1 MENASNVT
9 NSSSTTSKQTST
21 STLLAIQI
29 LCYSA
34 IIAAGTFG
42 NILIFVSIGTKKR
55 RKISDYFILNLTI
68 TDLLCC
74 VISIPFDIMELVLGY
89 WPLGLLMCKI
99 VYPLQTVLMAVSV
112 VTLLFMALER
122 HRAIM
127 YPLKPKI
134 RRRYVIL
141 TIIVLWIT
149 AFALVTPYINIL
161 GLRGSNCIENWQ
173 GESHVKAFTLC
184 VFLLLYVTPLVI
196 ILAVF
201 IRVALRLRSSNY
213 TITRAFGDTMIGRQM
228 CEKRSKRNVRVLKI
242 FVSAVVAFA
251 VCFLPFQ
258 VMWLWYDFG
267 DARNHKYLND
277 LFTFSNIMVY
287 SNSAIN
293 PFIFSALSQKFRSFI
308 RRSISRERTSIQPS
322 YANHK
327 SSLRGIL
334 KSSCHFK
341 RSGTVRRIHFN
352 EDPVSPRKSLIPAR
366 EYIIMVSSVWLT
378 SVNQNPA
385 RMRGW
390 A

>member
-9 NSSSTTSKQTST
+9 HSSTTVSKQTST
-21 STLLAIQI
+21 STLLIIQI

-34 IIAAGTFG
+34 IIAVGTFG
-42 NILIFVSIGTKKR
+42 NILIFVSIGTKTK

-74 VISIPFDIMELVLGY
+74 VVSIPFDIMELVLGY

-122 HRAIM
+122 HRAII

-134 RRRYVIL
+134 RGRYVIL
-141 TIIVLWIT
+141 TIIILWIT
-149 AFALVTPYINIL
+149 AFALVTPYINTL
-161 GLRGSNCIENWQ
+161 GLHGSHCIENWP
-173 GESHVKAFTLC
+173 GKSHAKAFTLC
-184 VFLLLYVTPLVI
+184 VFVLLYVTPLSI

-201 IRVALRLRSSNY
+201 IRVALRLRNSNY
-213 TITRAFGDTMIGRQM
+213 TITRAFGNTMIGRQM

-258 VMWLWYDFG
+258 VMWLWNDFG
-267 DARNHKYLND
+267 DAKNHKYLND
-277 LFTFSNIMVY
+277 IFTFSYIMVY

-308 RRSISRERTSIQPS
+308 RRSISRKRTSIQPS
-322 YANHK
+322 YVNRRP
-327 SSLRGIL
+327 SLGAIL
-334 KSSCHFK
+334 KSSFHNRRSRTIISMTDICH
-341 RSGTVRRIHFN
+341 SHSN
-352 EDPVSPRKSLIPAR
+352 EITSP
-366 EYIIMVSSVWLT
+366 
-378 SVNQNPA
+378 
-385 RMRGW
+385 
-390 A
+390 